1 MALHK
6 IRDDNGV
13 HFLDDKEYRSF
24 KFKGCLKKVFGF
36 IAFITILFLA
46 LVFAH

>member
-24 KFKGCLKKVFGF
+24 KFKGCLKKVLGF
-36 IAFITILFLA
+36 IAFIAFMLFL
-46 LVFAH
+46 LMFSH